1 MAENKG
7 FAEIAQRMGLRGTSE
22 KGPPHD
28 QVVLIAS
35 TKALAIGLVRG
46 FLEPK
51 LARKVWTELEYAIT
65 DRDFADVAVFEGDR
79 LAFLMEIKSEAE
91 AQTASGWTRQVK
103 RYENLSG
110 VPVILVVAH
119 DLGDV
124 QSKYLSAANVRLL
137 DLRGGL

>member
-1 MAENKG
+1 MAEISR
-7 FAEIAQRMGLRGTSE
+7 FAEIAQRMGVGESKRGL
-22 KGPPHD
+22 PHD
-28 QVVLIAS
+28 QVVLAARAA
-35 TKALAIGLVRG
+35 ALSIGLVRD
-46 FLEPK
+46 FLSPERA
-51 LARKVWTELEYAIT
+51 LTVRTELEYAIT
-65 DRDFADVAVFEGDR
+65 DRDFADVAVFQGEN

-124 QSKYLSAANVRLL
+124 QAKYLAVAGVKLL
-137 DLRGGL
+137 DLRAGL